1 MDDTIWPI
9 KPVVTQANDQVERTF
24 GAVLGAAVV
33 QKTMKEIRVATS
45 SRPVPLS
52 YTELR
57 TAAYHR
63 LLFSSSSLS
72 STSSSSP
79 PPPLPEG
86 GYSADAHAAFRCW
99 IDARNAASEELLFA
113 DAVECLEDFRRA
125 GYLCVAITNGRG
137 DPAAIPS
144 LAPFFAFCVS
154 GEDDGVFPHRK
165 PSPVIFEAAIARAA
179 ERVASEDK
187 EKEEFEAE
195 ELEAACWWHV
205 GDDATNDV
213 LAAAACGMRTV
224 LLDRRSDG
232 GDGSNSEGRG
242 GGGRE

>member
-1 MDDTIWPI
+1 MGS
-9 KPVVTQANDQVERTF
+9 F
-24 GAVLGAAVV
+24 AVLGADVV

-57 TAAYHR
+57 TAAYDR

-113 DAVECLEDFRRA
+113 DAVYVRRYLEPLGGQREEVLDAQVEAR
-125 GYLCVAITNGRG
+125 
-137 DPAAIPS
+137 
-144 LAPFFAFCVS
+144 LAS
-154 GEDDGVFPHRK
+154 
-165 PSPVIFEAAIARAA
+165 SP
-179 ERVASEDK
+179 
-187 EKEEFEAE
+187 
-195 ELEAACWWHV
+195 
-205 GDDATNDV
+205 
-213 LAAAACGMRTV
+213 
-224 LLDRRSDG
+224 
-232 GDGSNSEGRG
+232 
-242 GGGRE
+242 RE